1 VTPQVRAFVAIELPA
16 HVRETLAGL
25 ARSLESENI
34 EGLRTVRPEAIHLTL
49 RFLGDV
55 PASRIASIEA
65 ALRGAVEDQPGFS
78 LELSGVGVFPERG
91 APRVLWA
98 GLAGD
103 LAGLATLHTR
113 VEETL
118 EPLGFPAERRLFHP
132 HLTVA
137 RIRDRAPS
145 TDRLRARDALSSA
158 DIGRTGPMRVEAV
171 SLMQS
176 ILRREGAEYRRL
188 ASIPLDLQRSQRTE

>member
-1 VTPQVRAFVAIELPA
+1 MTSQVRAFVAIELPA

-25 ARSLESENI
+25 AKSLESEKI
-34 EGLRTVRPEAIHLTL
+34 EGLRTVRPDAIHLTL
-49 RFLGDV
+49 KFLGDV
-55 PASRIASIEA
+55 PASRTAPIEA
-65 ALRGAVEDQPGFS
+65 ALRGAVEGQSGFA

-91 APRVLWA
+91 APRVLWV

-103 LAGLATLHTR
+103 LAGLATLHAR
-113 VEETL
+113 VEEAL
-118 EPLGFPAERRLFHP
+118 ESLGFPAERRPFHP

-145 TDRLRARDALSSA
+145 ADRLQARDALSSA
-158 DIGRTGPMRVEAV
+158 DIGRTGPIRVEAV

-176 ILRREGAEYRRL
+176 ILRRQGAEYRKL
-188 ASIPLDLQRSQRTE
+188 ASVPLDFQRSQRTE